1 MSKMDSY
8 FPALNL
14 KAKLIVLMVG
24 LLALTLGAEV
34 WVSLGTQAAIV
45 ADTQEKVKDLARVIQ
60 IGVQELT
67 AVRDTDREQLHNYV
81 DDLHTQGLEVSIASS
96 ENLILNSSNPNLI
109 GAALRPKQAEWLTP
123 EQLKHPDKLVTIPAG
138 QLGLAPET
146 TVYLIPVEVEDHLLG
161 YVQVVANFGDFA
173 QPLEESRT
181 RELLIAFAIFA
192 IGLVFA
198 YILADRYVK
207 PIHAVANAAQN
218 IAARGLEP
226 VPEAHRRDEIGLLTR
241 SFNDMVGQLRHA
253 REREQELNR
262 LERFTALGQLAGGLA
277 HEIKNPLNFIS
288 LALDQLR
295 ARYAPQQPHDRE
307 AFLRQLAIMKE
318 EMRRL
323 ADLVQS
329 FLHYGKPIEIF
340 PAPTDVRQLVDE
352 VVALSESKMK
362 SQSIHL
368 VEEFDDAAPILN
380 VDAEKLRACFINVVA
395 NAIQAMPEGGTM
407 RIALRRL
414 EGGAMVISFSD
425 TGAGIEAEVVNHVFE
440 PFFTTKRDGIGLGL
454 FLSKAIVEA
463 HGGTIDI
470 GPNADGPGTT
480 LTFTFPPS
488 AVADGR
494 HHDASLST
502 GR

>member
-1 MSKMDSY
+1 MAY
-8 FPALNL
+8 RFPALNL
-14 KAKLIVLMVG
+14 KAKLIFLMVG

-34 WVSLGTQAAIV
+34 IVSLGTQEAIV
-45 ADTQEKVKDLARVIQ
+45 ESTQEKVSDLTRAIQ
-60 IGVQELT
+60 ISVQELT
-67 AVRDTDREQLHNYV
+67 SVRPTDPDRLHNYV
-81 DDLHTQGLEVSIASS
+81 ASLRSKGLEISIASTQ
-96 ENLILNSSNPNLI
+96 NLIINSSNPKI
-109 GAALRPKQAEWLTP
+109 VGDALQKTSLENANIVESRNSGDVPP
-123 EQLKHPDKLVTIPAG
+123 VKLRG
-138 QLGLAPET
+138 SDQ
-146 TVYLIPVEVEDHLLG
+146 TVYLIPVQVEDHLLG
-161 YVQVVANFGDFA
+161 YVRVVANFGDFA
-173 QPLEESRT
+173 KPLAQSRLH
-181 RELLIAFAIFA
+181 ELTLAVVIFA
-192 IGLVFA
+192 IGLIIA
-198 YILADRYVK
+198 YFLAERYVE
-207 PIHAVANAAQN
+207 PIHAVASAAQN
-218 IAARGLEP
+218 IMARGLEP
-226 VPEAHRRDEIGLLTR
+226 VPEGKRRDEIGLLTH
-241 SFNDMVGQLRHA
+241 SFNEMVGQLRHA
-253 REREQELNR
+253 RERETELNR

-362 SQSIHL
+362 SQSIDL

-380 VDAEKLRACFINVVA
+380 VDAEKLRACFINVIA

-414 EGGAMVISFSD
+414 EGGAMVIRFSD

-488 AVADGR
+488 AVVDGR